1 MQHLHDMK
9 SVANKYRIRKILPD
23 RFRIRRR
30 QVRGSVFDL
39 LFSTS
44 EFLPKFTQRI
54 LSAPLSDMQD
64 PSGIKVH
71 DQHDVPM
78 TFLHRDLVDRDPTEF
93 STAAFPNGVTSVITL
108 SNRNVF

>member
-30 QVRGSVFDL
+30 QVRGSAFDL
-39 LFSTS
+39 LFSTP

-54 LSAPLSDMQD
+54 RSAPLSDMQD

-71 DQHDVPM
+71 DQRDVPM
-78 TFLHRDLVDRDPTEF
+78 TFLHRDLVDRDPTDIF
-93 STAAFPNGVTSVITL
+93 NRSVPQR
-108 SNRNVF
+108 RNKRCHNLKS